1 MGRIIK
7 LELDYI
13 RELQEQQMQRE
24 NALLPPEA
32 GKLKLERIPGQHL
45 NRVNLHEI
53 KMADQE
59 LTFHTQSMPLVS
71 IGFQLQGTDESWYA
85 GVKEPMILAE
95 KTFNVNFQP
104 GISAKHTMRGENG
117 FYFLHLGF
125 TKERFLELTAFSPV
139 LHEAYANVF
148 LKNDF
153 FLLWKNSPKISPALL
168 NTVANLKQI
177 NFNSNLAG
185 MVLEAALLN
194 LIVQAHEGHFT
205 EPSPSR
211 ENGILQEVKAYLEEN
226 YLADLSLKSLA
237 KEFGTNEFSLKKGFR
252 EKYGHTVFGY
262 IHQLRM
268 EKAKDLLLAGKSIK
282 AVAIEM
288 GYEHS
293 NHFSAAFTKWF
304 GLRPSGFKK

>member
-1 MGRIIK
+1 MKREIK

-13 RELQEQQMQRE
+13 RELQEQQVQRE
-24 NALLPPEA
+24 NTLLPPEA
-32 GKLKLERIPGQHL
+32 RNLKLERISGQHL

-71 IGFQLQGTDESWYA
+71 IGFQLKGTDESWYA
-85 GVKEPMILAE
+85 GVKDPMLLSE
-95 KTFNVNFQP
+95 NTFNVNFQP
-104 GISAKHTMRGENG
+104 GLAARHTMRGENG

-139 LHEAYANVF
+139 LHDAYAAVF
-148 LKNDF
+148 EKNEF

-177 NFNSNLAG
+177 NFSSNLAG

-194 LIVQAHEGHFT
+194 LIVQAHEGHYT
-205 EPSPSR
+205 ETIPTR
-211 ENGILQEVKAYLEEN
+211 ENGILKDIKAYLEEN
-226 YLADLSLKSLA
+226 YLAELSLKSLA

-262 IHQLRM
+262 LHQLRM
-268 EKAKDLLLAGKSIK
+268 EKAKELLLAGKSVK

-293 NHFSAAFTKWF
+293 NHFSAAFSKWF
-304 GLRPSGFKK
+304 GLNPGSFRK